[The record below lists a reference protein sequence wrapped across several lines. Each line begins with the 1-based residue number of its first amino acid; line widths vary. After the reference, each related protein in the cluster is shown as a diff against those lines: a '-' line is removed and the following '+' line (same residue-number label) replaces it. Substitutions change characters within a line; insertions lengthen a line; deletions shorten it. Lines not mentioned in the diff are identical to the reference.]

1 MCLLFETIK
10 VKDGNFC
17 NLHYHSER
25 MNNAREKLFGS
36 VNHINLEVV
45 LTIPENCKTG
55 IFKCRVE
62 YDKHI
67 HKIEFIPYNIR
78 KIKTLQLVFDDK
90 ISYPFKYSDRLC
102 FEGLKNQA
110 NADDIL
116 IVKKEFIT
124 DTSFSNIIFFDGDN
138 WITPST
144 PLLEGTKRKELLEK
158 NIISEQEIK
167 FSDLKNFKKAIL
179 INAMLDF
186 DEIAEIEIKNIFQD
200 LSE

>member
-1 MCLLFETIK
+1 MEEMYVELARVISYIK
-10 VKDGNFC
+10 KIANP
-17 NLHYHSER
+17 EQII
-25 MNNAREKLFGS
+25 LFGS
-36 VNHINLEVV
+36 AARG
-45 LTIPENCKTG
+45 TMGP
-55 IFKCRVE
+55 
-62 YDKHI
+62 D
-67 HKIEFIPYNIR
+67 
-78 KIKTLQLVFDDK
+78 
-90 ISYPFKYSDRLC
+90 SDL
-102 FEGLKNQA
+102 
-110 NADDIL
+110 DIL